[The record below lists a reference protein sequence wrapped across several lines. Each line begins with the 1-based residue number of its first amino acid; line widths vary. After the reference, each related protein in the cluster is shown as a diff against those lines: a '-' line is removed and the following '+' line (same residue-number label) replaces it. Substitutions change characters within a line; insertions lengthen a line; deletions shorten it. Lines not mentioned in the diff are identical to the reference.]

1 MGETEQKQIFD
12 HWLKE
17 HKGLF
22 FKFVRAYAF
31 TQNDRDDLFQEI
43 AVQVWRSIPN
53 FKGDAAVTTWIYR
66 ITINTAIAWTR
77 KEKKH
82 QEGRQSFI
90 EAEHLLK
97 EANQPDGRLDWLY
110 EQISQLNEVDRT
122 LTLLLLDGF
131 SYKEMSK
138 IIGISES
145 NVGVKINRIKKVL
158 ITKSQENHS
167 HHGI

>member
-1 MGETEQKQIFD
+1 MGESEQKRIFD
-12 HWLKE
+12 EWLKE

-31 TQNDRDDLFQEI
+31 TENDRDDLFQEI
-43 AVQVWRSIPN
+43 AIQVWRSIPN
-53 FKGDAAVTTWIYR
+53 FKGNAAVTTWIYR
-66 ITINTAIAWTR
+66 ITINTALAWSR

-82 QEGRQSFI
+82 QERRSSLV
-90 EAEHLLK
+90 ESEHLLK
-97 EANQPDGRLDWLY
+97 EANQPDPRLDWLY
-110 EQISQLNEVDRT
+110 NQISGLNDVDRT

-158 ITKSQENHS
+158 ITKSQEKQN
-167 HHGI
+167 HGI

>member
-1 MGETEQKQIFD
+1 MGESEQKRIFD
-12 HWLKE
+12 EWLRE

-31 TQNDRDDLFQEI
+31 TENDRDDLFQEI
-43 AVQVWRSIPN
+43 AIQVWRSIPN

-66 ITINTAIAWTR
+66 ITINTAIAWSR

-82 QEGRQSFI
+82 QEGRSSLV
-90 EAEHLLK
+90 ESEHLLR
-97 EANQPDGRLDWLY
+97 EVNQPDPRLDWLY
-110 EQISQLNEVDRT
+110 EQISSLHEVDRT

-158 ITKSQENHS
+158 ITKSQEKQ